1 MIISDQVVR
10 GKTNTF
16 IQLDEDEAK
25 KVQSHGDAVVKKLQ
39 KIHKSVIWN
48 FLIGRSF
55 VDKVSG
61 QPGKS
66 ASEEVNIDND
76 ENLEFD
82 PMNPKVSL
90 KDLDRTSSLKFDP
103 HLWMALSKDIEPQRS
118 KQLSSAGII
127 EIVVFTIQYDRNA
140 TCWL

>member
-90 KDLDRTSSLKFDP
+90 KDLDRTSSLKF
-103 HLWMALSKDIEPQRS
+103 
-118 KQLSSAGII
+118 
-127 EIVVFTIQYDRNA
+127 
-140 TCWL
+140 